1 MFSNIL
7 SSTLEKEGN
16 ECIPSGDDLISSSD
30 LTPFTPLQ
38 DTSFINDE
46 SSSVDPI
53 SISVASCPNS
63 GDQYMLPELTTDLF
77 KIEEAFSNQVTGLH
91 DEIETAYYRN
101 PSVDSSAVDTD
112 FIRSPVSAAFSQESI
127 VPETLENESTSD
139 RSVSFQSC
147 HNEISNPVT
156 LIPREVSNSVL
167 YNSSD
172 QNTTYSQQGRIPRC

>member
-1 MFSNIL
+1 
-7 SSTLEKEGN
+7 LEKEGN

-77 KIEEAFSNQVTGLH
+77 FMMK
-91 DEIETAYYRN
+91 
-101 PSVDSSAVDTD
+101 
-112 FIRSPVSAAFSQESI
+112 
-127 VPETLENESTSD
+127 
-139 RSVSFQSC
+139 
-147 HNEISNPVT
+147 
-156 LIPREVSNSVL
+156 
-167 YNSSD
+167 
-172 QNTTYSQQGRIPRC
+172 